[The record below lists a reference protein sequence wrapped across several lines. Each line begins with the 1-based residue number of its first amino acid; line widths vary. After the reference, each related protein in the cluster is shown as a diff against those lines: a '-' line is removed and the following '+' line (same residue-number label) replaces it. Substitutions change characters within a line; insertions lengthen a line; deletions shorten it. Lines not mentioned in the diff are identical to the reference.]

1 MQCPFCRF
9 EDTKVMDSR
18 LVLEGTEVRRR
29 RICERCEERFTTYE
43 RCELT
48 MPRVIKHDGSRATF
62 DEGKLR
68 GGLMRA
74 LEKRPVSTESIDD
87 VVSRLIRKIRACG
100 EKEIASQSIGQLVMD
115 ELREL
120 DHVAYVRFASVYRR
134 FADLDAFVREI
145 EKLTPQKKS

>member
-74 LEKRPVSTESIDD
+74 LEKRPVST
-87 VVSRLIRKIRACG
+87 
-100 EKEIASQSIGQLVMD
+100 
-115 ELREL
+115 
-120 DHVAYVRFASVYRR
+120 
-134 FADLDAFVREI
+134 
-145 EKLTPQKKS
+145 